1 MLSLSKLTRPRRASL
16 AVSDRDPSTSLRV
29 TKQKGRL
36 DLYNF
41 CGLPVNKIVDIIA
54 FVFYQPK
61 SIREALDCKAELR
74 ERGTFIAGGTDI
86 VVLMNAGKAAPE
98 NFIDLTHIPEL
109 CAINKRN
116 GTIAMAGNVTHA
128 QSGRLP
134 VRCLAQASLSVGG
147 PGIRELGT
155 IAGNLATASPAGDG
169 STALL
174 ALDAEVELTS
184 VRGVR
189 KMPLEK
195 FFLSYRK
202 TALAPD
208 EMITKIFIPANYKT
222 DWAKVG
228 KRGAVNISLVAAAVA
243 ITPQKQARIA
253 LACVAATPVRCH
265 KTEEFLAKNGLTA
278 GTIRQAADVVRSEI
292 KPITDHRAS
301 ADYKTHLSGVLVRRL
316 LENLA
321 N

>member
-1 MLSLSKLTRPRRASL
+1 
-16 AVSDRDPSTSLRV
+16 
-29 TKQKGRL
+29 
-36 DLYNF
+36 
-41 CGLPVNKIVDIIA
+41 
-54 FVFYQPK
+54 VFYQPK
-61 SIREALDCKAELR
+61 SIGEALERKAELK

-109 CAINKRN
+109 RAINKRN
-116 GTIAMAGNVTHA
+116 GTIELAGNVTYA
-128 QSGRLP
+128 RCGKLP

-184 VRGVR
+184 VRGTR
-189 KMPLEK
+189 RLPLDK

-208 EMITKIFIPANYKT
+208 EMITKVIIPANYKS
-222 DWAKVG
+222 DWAKNG
-228 KRGAVNISLVAAAVA
+228 KRGAVNISIVAAAVA
-243 ITPQKQARIA
+243 ITPKKEVRIA
-253 LACVAATPVRCH
+253 LASVAPTPVRCY
-265 KTEEFLAKNGLTA
+265 KAEAAFTKGAD
-278 GTIRQAADVVRSEI
+278 IRQVAEIVRGEI

-301 ADYKTHLSGVLVRRL
+301 ADYKVHLAGVMVRRL

-321 N
+321 KS

>member
-1 MLSLSKLTRPRRASL
+1 M
-16 AVSDRDPSTSLRV
+16 
-29 TKQKGRL
+29 
-36 DLYNF
+36 
-41 CGLPVNKIVDIIA
+41 
-54 FVFYQPK
+54 FYQPK
-61 SIREALDCKAELR
+61 SICEALDRKAELK

-98 NFIDLTHIPEL
+98 NFIDLTHIREL
-109 CAINKRN
+109 TAINKRN
-116 GTIAMAGNVTHA
+116 GTLELAGNVTHA
-128 QSGRLP
+128 QCGRLP

-208 EMITKIFIPANYKT
+208 EMITNVIIPSSYKT
-222 DWAKVG
+222 DWAKNG
-228 KRGAVNISLVAAAVA
+228 KRGAVNISIVAAAVA
-243 ITPQKQARIA
+243 ITQKKEVRIA
-253 LACVAATPVRCH
+253 LASVAPTPLRCY
-265 KTEEFLAKNGLTA
+265 KAEKAFAKGGDA
-278 GTIRQAADVVRSEI
+278 RQVAEIVRSEI

-301 ADYKTHLSGVLVRRL
+301 ADYKVHLAGVMVRRL
-316 LENLA
+316 LENLSRV
-321 N
+321 